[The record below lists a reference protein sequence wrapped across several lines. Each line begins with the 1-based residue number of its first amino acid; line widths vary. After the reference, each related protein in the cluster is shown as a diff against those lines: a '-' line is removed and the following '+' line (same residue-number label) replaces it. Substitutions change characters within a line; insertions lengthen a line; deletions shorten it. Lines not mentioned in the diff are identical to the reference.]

1 MPSLSHVLRWEMR
14 VFSLALHFSKEQ
26 KEQYKSFPGKKQMKV
41 EDREES
47 VLLSFDDML
56 IWGKGAEQ
64 NIHRSHIKE
73 KLRFYSGNKALKIY

>member
-1 MPSLSHVLRWEMR
+1 
-14 VFSLALHFSKEQ
+14 
-26 KEQYKSFPGKKQMKV
+26 MKV

-56 IWGKGAEQ
+56 TWDKGAEQ